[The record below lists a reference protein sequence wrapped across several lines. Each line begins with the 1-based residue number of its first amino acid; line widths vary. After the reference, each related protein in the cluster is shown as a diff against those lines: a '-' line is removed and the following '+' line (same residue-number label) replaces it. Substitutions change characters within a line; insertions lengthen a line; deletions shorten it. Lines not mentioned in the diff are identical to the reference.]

1 MIVTENEIE
10 LKASKAAAA
19 AKDIALKTGEQKN
32 EALRLIAEYLVKAE
46 EELLLENAKDLEAG
60 SAKGMSASVLDRI
73 SLAEGRIAA
82 MAEALIQLT
91 ALENP
96 IGEILEQWE
105 RPNGLQL
112 KKIRV
117 PLGVVGMIYEA
128 RPNVTVDAASLCLK
142 TGNAVVLRG
151 SSSAIHS
158 NKALVA
164 VIRQALAAAD
174 FPEEA
179 VQLIEDTSHEA
190 AGHMFKMNRYLD
202 VLIPRGSAK
211 LIQTV
216 VANATVP
223 VIETGAGN
231 CHLYIDETADP
242 EMAISI
248 AINAKTQRPSVCN
261 ACETI
266 LVHEQWATKHL
277 NDLVTALQEKEVV
290 IHGDE
295 TVQTCSESIVA
306 AEAADWSTEYLD
318 LEVAVKVVL
327 SVDEAVDHINE
338 FSTKHSEAII
348 SEDAQSVSRFM
359 NGVDAS
365 ALYHNASTRFT
376 DGFEFG
382 FGAEIGIST
391 QKLHARGPMGLHAL
405 TSSKYLIQGQGQ
417 VK

>member
-1 MIVTENEIE
+1 MIVIENEIE
-10 LKASKAAAA
+10 QKAAKAAAA
-19 AKDIALKTGEQKN
+19 AKDIAQKTDEQKN
-32 EALRLIAEYLVKAE
+32 EALRLIAEHLVNAE

-60 SAKGMSASVLDRI
+60 NAKGMSASVLDRI
-73 SLAEGRIAA
+73 SLADGRIEAI
-82 MAEALIQLT
+82 AEALIQLT
-91 ALENP
+91 ELEDP
-96 IGEILEQWE
+96 IGEILEEWE

-158 NKALVA
+158 NKALVT
-164 VIRQALAAAD
+164 VIRQALVAAG

-190 AGHMFKMNRYLD
+190 AGRMFKMNRYLD

-231 CHLYIDETADP
+231 CHLYIDETADL
-242 EMAISI
+242 EMALSI

-266 LVHEQWATKHL
+266 LVHEQWAAQHL
-277 NDLVTALQEKEVV
+277 NELVTALQEKEVV

-295 TVQTCSESIVA
+295 TVQACGESIVP
-306 AEAADWSTEYLD
+306 AEAADWATEYLD
-318 LEVAVKVVL
+318 LEVAVKVVA
-327 SVDEAVDHINE
+327 SVNEAVDHINE

-348 SEDAQSVSRFM
+348 SEDAQSVSQFM
-359 NGVDAS
+359 SGVDAS

>member
-60 SAKGMSASVLDRI
+60 SAKGMTASVLDRI

-142 TGNAVVLRG
+142 AGNAVVLRG

>member
-1 MIVTENEIE
+1 MTRLQEMG
-10 LKASKAAAA
+10 AAAKAAAA
-19 AKDIALKTGEQKN
+19 VLRTAGEKKRTALLNAAEI
-32 EALRLIAEYLVKAE
+32 LRCSTEKILAA
-46 EELLLENAKDLEAG
+46 NSTDLEAAKVNG
-60 SAKGMSASVLDRI
+60 MSEAMLDRLSLTPERIEGMAKGMEEVAAQRDPV
-73 SLAEGRIAA
+73 GRI
-82 MAEALIQLT
+82 LS
-91 ALENP
+91 
-96 IGEILEQWE
+96 GET
-105 RPNGLQL
+105 RPNGLRIE
-112 KKIRV
+112 KITV
-117 PLGVVGMIYEA
+117 PMGVVGIIFEA

-142 TGNAVVLRG
+142 AGNAVVLRG

-231 CHLYIDETADP
+231 CRLYIDETADP